1 MSDIKAFTSY
11 FYIYRPTHH
20 RTCLKAYS
28 GFGWYKTI
36 IGTVYRISSKNKTQK
51 RTLESIITKKQD

>member
-36 IGTVYRISSKNKTQK
+36 LALYTENHQ
-51 RTLESIITKKQD
+51 ITKLKNALSKA